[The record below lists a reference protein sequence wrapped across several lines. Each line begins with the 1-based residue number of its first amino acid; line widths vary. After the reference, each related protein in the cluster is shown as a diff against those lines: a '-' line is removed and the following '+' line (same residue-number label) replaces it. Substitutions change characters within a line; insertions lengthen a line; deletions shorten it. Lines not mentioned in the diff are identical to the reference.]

1 MTGFQAFAYSAR
13 RRHARSIGLGLAFA
27 IASAIAI
34 QTPARAEY
42 PDRPVRIIVPYGA
55 GGIATVTMRMVAEE
69 MSKKFNQQF
78 VIENRPGAG
87 GAIGAAAVKAAKP
100 DGYTLS
106 MIGNGLTIARAL
118 FKSLPYDL
126 FTDFT
131 PISTT
136 AAYGLVVAVKAG
148 SQFKTVKDV
157 IAYAKANPGKLNFGT
172 INPGST
178 QNLSAELFRS
188 MAGINV
194 VMIPY
199 KTSPDL
205 MTAVLQGDIDVA
217 FEYYAALAPV
227 ILDKKI
233 TPIASTGDERAPQM
247 PNVPTVAESGLPG
260 YDVTSWNAMA
270 GPAGLPKDIV
280 DTLNKAI
287 REALATPQ
295 IKERMLKFGMTPRA
309 STPQS
314 LEKLM
319 KTNFE
324 QWEKVIAD
332 AKIKK
337 R

>member
-1 MTGFQAFAYSAR
+1 MTTFQNSANSTR
-13 RRHARSIGLGLAFA
+13 RIRARHVGLGLTLALA
-27 IASAIAI
+27 AMIGA

-55 GGIATVTMRMVAEE
+55 GGIATVTMRMVAER
-69 MSKKFNQQF
+69 MSEKFKQQF

-136 AAYGLVVAVKAG
+136 AAYGLVIAVKGG
-148 SQFKTVKDV
+148 SKFKTVKDV
-157 IAYAKANPGKLNFGT
+157 INFAKANPGKLNFGT

-217 FEYYAALAPV
+217 FEYYAALAPL

-233 TPIASTGDERAPQM
+233 TAIAATSDERAPQM
-247 PNVPTVAESGLPG
+247 PDVPTAAESGLPG
-260 YDVTSWNAMA
+260 YDVTSWNALG
-270 GPAGLPKDIV
+270 GPAGLPPEIV
-280 DTLNKAI
+280 NVLNKAV
-287 REALATPQ
+287 REALATPE

-309 STPQS
+309 SSPEA

-319 KTNFE
+319 KANFA